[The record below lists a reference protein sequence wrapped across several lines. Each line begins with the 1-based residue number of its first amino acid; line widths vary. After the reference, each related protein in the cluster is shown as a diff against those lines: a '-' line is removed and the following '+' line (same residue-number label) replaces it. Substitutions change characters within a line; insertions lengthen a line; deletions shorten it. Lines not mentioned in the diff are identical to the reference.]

1 MMMKNILRYI
11 ALLSLVISVA
21 CSYDK
26 GNYEY
31 ADLTDPQISGLGD
44 YSVLTYTR
52 LKISHVFW
60 DGFNADAYDYEWCA
74 LDNNAISEPIVLG
87 TEQVLDVEVSLTPG
101 SYTLYY
107 TLTEKETGIF
117 WRKEAQLTV
126 NSSTSEGWMVLCSD
140 GGRARL
146 DFVSVVTNDI
156 YRDILA
162 SNGMPQWNGPRK
174 IQWLTEKTDA
184 ASPFYLFTDE
194 GATRLGKDSFEWKP
208 EYDFSYEVASQDV
221 VLPYSMVS
229 AGFGKVVVSAGKA
242 YYCEV
247 MGFDGLYGSAVNK
260 DFMVSKYV
268 GTNVLATQVY
278 APVHL
283 LYDTDNKRVLAY
295 CPLLAANDL
304 GGLEPVVEMDEF
316 AGIAEGMQPGAGMIG
331 DAFREWPRGYDCVYM
346 ENTRYDPGNAKMGM
360 TYLILS
366 DGERCLLY
374 GVQLGDLLCYADCTY
389 VIGKGAYADL
399 SACEGV
405 MGANTLYAFSSLKN
419 YMYYALDG
427 KVYRINL
434 SQNPLTPE
442 LQFSLS
448 GEDITLMKFNL
459 YQNADNATRT
469 YDLVVG
475 SLKDGKGR
483 LRVYEGLQSDGDFR
497 NVTPVVYDGFAE
509 IVDATYKERI
519 Y

>member
-1 MMMKNILRYI
+1 MMKTILRYI
-11 ALLSLVISVA
+11 ALLLLVISTG

-31 ADLTDPQISGLGD
+31 VDLVDPRISGISD
-44 YSVLTYTR
+44 CSVLTYNM
-52 LKISHVFW
+52 LEINPVFGE
-60 DGFNADAYDYEWCA
+60 GFNPDAYDYEWSV
-74 LDNNAISEPIVLG
+74 LDNNAMSKPIVLG
-87 TEQVLDVEVSLTPG
+87 VDQNLEIEISLTPG

-117 WRKEAQLTV
+117 WRKEVQLTV

-140 GGRARL
+140 GGRTRL

-162 SNGMPQWNGPRK
+162 SSGMPQWNGPRK
-174 IQWLTEKTDA
+174 IQWLAEKTDVS
-184 ASPFYLFTDE
+184 SPFYLFTDE
-194 GATRLGKDSFEWKP
+194 GATRLGKDSFDWKP
-208 EYDFSYEVASQDV
+208 EYDFSYEVASQDKV
-221 VLPYSMVS
+221 FPYSMVS
-229 AGFGKVVVSAGKA
+229 AGFGKVVVSAGNA

-247 MGFDGLYGSAVNK
+247 MGFDGLYGSAVNHG
-260 DFMVSKYV
+260 FMVSEYV

-283 LYDTDNKRVLAY
+283 LYDIDNKRMLAY

-304 GGLEPVVEMDEF
+304 GALDPVVEMDEF
-316 AGIAEGMQPGAGMIG
+316 VGIAEGMQPGAGMLG
-331 DAFREWPRGYDCVYM
+331 DAFKEWPEGYDCVYM

-360 TYLILS
+360 TYIILK
-366 DGERCLLY
+366 DGDRCLLY

-389 VIGKGAYADL
+389 VIGKGFYADMSSCYGL
-399 SACEGV
+399 LGEK
-405 MGANTLYAFSSLKN
+405 NLYAFSSLKN
-419 YMYYALDG
+419 YMYYSSG
-427 KVYRINL
+427 GNVYRINL
-434 SQNPLTPE
+434 SENPLKPE
-442 LQFSLS
+442 LQFSLA
-448 GEDITLMKFNL
+448 GEEITLMKFNL
-459 YQNADNATRT
+459 YQNADNSARS

-475 SLKDGKGR
+475 SMKDNKGR
-483 LRVYEGLQSDGDFR
+483 LRVYEGLHADGDFR
-497 NVTPVVYDGFAE
+497 NVTPIVYDGFAE